1 MEVES
6 EMLGPDGRWLSNY
19 CSSFLVYI
27 RLLVCLEIGSMQWL
41 VIVIEDGR
49 WICVRSC
56 LAGTDERLR
65 KWDLEMSV
73 ETGV

>member
-49 WICVRSC
+49 
-56 LAGTDERLR
+56 
-65 KWDLEMSV
+65 
-73 ETGV
+73 